1 MIWMAVGC
9 RYRESALD
17 VREKLAFSE
26 AEIRQALALWRSRY
40 PELEIVILSTCNR
53 VEIYA
58 AMEIFASPQWQS
70 TFPTNAAEGV
80 ERLVELLAEFHGF
93 SVEEISPYC
102 FRKTGQEVIRHLFH
116 VASSLD
122 SMVVGEGQISG
133 QVQHAYA
140 LAVECQSVG
149 SLLHGAFQRAGK
161 VAKNVA
167 SETAIYQYRTSVPS
181 VAVSCFARQIFEH
194 FETKKTL
201 VIGAGQ
207 MAEETLRYLREE
219 GVRKITILNRREE
232 NARRMAELFQGEVQ
246 PWENLENALIE
257 ADLVVSATGATE
269 PIVTRSQLEKLQG
282 KRDYRPMFILDLA
295 VPRDFEAKI
304 ESLSNIYLYTVDD
317 LEKVCATHRAA
328 REKDIPKAE
337 SVIARELQ
345 TFIIDIRHHKSGRV
359 IEQLR
364 QQWQVP
370 KQKELQRLFNKLPNL
385 DDSQRRE
392 IEYAFERLLNKLLH
406 LPLESL
412 RDEAG
417 VSPAGQRGL
426 LEAVRKL
433 FGLNQFN

>member
-9 RYRESALD
+9 RYRESVLD

-26 AEIRQALALWRSRY
+26 SEIRQTLAEWKSRY

-58 AMEIFASPQWQS
+58 AMEIFAAPQWQS
-70 TFPTNAAEGV
+70 RFPTDAVEGA
-80 ERLVELLAEFHGF
+80 ERLVEMLAECHGLT
-93 SVEEISPYC
+93 VAEISPYC
-102 FRKTGQEVIRHLFH
+102 FRKTGQEVIRHLFY

-133 QVQHAYA
+133 QVQQAYA
-140 LAVECQSVG
+140 LAVECRSVG
-149 SLLHGAFQRAGK
+149 SLLHAAFQRAGK
-161 VAKNVA
+161 VTKKVA
-167 SETAIYQYRTSVPS
+167 SETAIFQYRTSVPS

-219 GVRKITILNRREE
+219 GVRQITILNRRVE

-269 PIVTRSQLEKLQG
+269 PIVTCSQLEKLQG
-282 KRDYRPMFILDLA
+282 KRGYRPMFILDLA

-317 LEKVCATHRAA
+317 LEKVCVSHRAA

-337 SVIARELQ
+337 SVVARELQ
-345 TFIIDIRHHKSGRV
+345 TFLIDIRHHKSGRV

-364 QQWQVP
+364 QQWQEP
-370 KQKELQRLFNKLPNL
+370 KRKELQRLFHKLPQL
-385 DDSQRRE
+385 EDSQRQE

-406 LPLESL
+406 SPLESL

-417 VSPAGQRGL
+417 ISPAGQRGL

-433 FGLNQFN
+433 FGLQE